1 MKIQIIKGVI
11 IEGHHVF
18 PKVKPVSGKG
28 ADVDTIVDVDVATAK
43 MLVTGKQAKLAKQE
57 DKITLELKKI
67 EPEQGD
73 DLDAIFGDDGDE

>member
-28 ADVDTIVDVDVATAK
+28 ADVDTIVDVDVATANHSGAQK
-43 MLVTGKQAKLAKQE
+43 
-57 DKITLELKKI
+57 D
-67 EPEQGD
+67 
-73 DLDAIFGDDGDE
+73 